1 MIINSLMGPLISAG
15 IIGVGKELPEKAV
28 SNQDIVDMGLDTS
41 DEWISERT
49 GIKNRYIAD
58 ENTSSV
64 DLAEIA
70 AKRAIENAGI
80 NVTDLD
86 GIIVSTTT
94 PDHLMFPSAACLLQS
109 RIGARNIFAL
119 DVSAACTG
127 FNYAISTG
135 SQFVRTGQMKTV
147 LVVAVDCLSK
157 FVDWTDR
164 SVCPLF
170 GDGAG
175 AVIVSE
181 VKEGYGVLT
190 IDLSSDGRYGDIL
203 KVQAGGSRQPMTQD
217 SFDNKDHLIQ
227 MAGRA
232 VFKTAVSKLV
242 PSIRSVLEKYEL
254 SVEDIGTFVFHQA
267 NIRIIE
273 FVKEKL
279 GIADEQLYTNIHKY
293 GNTSSASIPI
303 VLDDKKSS
311 FKDGELVM
319 LIGFGAG
326 FAWGV
331 NIVKWGGRL

>member
-1 MIINSLMGPLISAG
+1 MISNSLLGPLVSAG
-15 IIGVGKELPEKAV
+15 IIGVGKALPDNAV

-41 DEWISERT
+41 DSWISERT

-64 DLAEIA
+64 DLATIA
-70 AKRAIENAGI
+70 AKRALEDAGI
-80 NVTDLD
+80 EVASLE

-94 PDHLMFPSAACLLQS
+94 PDYSMFPSAACLLQS
-109 RIGARNIFAL
+109 RLGARNIFAL

-127 FNYAISTG
+127 FNYALSTG
-135 SQFVRTGQMKTV
+135 SQFVRTGQLKTV

-203 KVQAGGSRQPMTQD
+203 KVEAGGSRQPMTQD

-273 FVKEKL
+273 FVKEKI